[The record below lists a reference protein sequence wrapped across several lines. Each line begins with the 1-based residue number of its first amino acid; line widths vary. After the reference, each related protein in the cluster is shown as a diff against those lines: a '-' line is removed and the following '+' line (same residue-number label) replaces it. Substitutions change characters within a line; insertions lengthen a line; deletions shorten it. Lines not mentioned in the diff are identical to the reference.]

1 MYICLWQI
9 ACAFSSKALGS
20 KKIIV
25 TESELELKKL
35 MRQQPIH
42 KKNRVQML
50 LILKKNERSLSKIE
64 LAAILKV
71 NHNTA
76 QKWRKSYFENG
87 IDGLLSDGR
96 VGFKPSK
103 INSEIHQAIEKRLTS
118 PKDAFT
124 SYVDLI
130 NWIAENY
137 LPEGINYHTVIKYV
151 KRHFGAKFKVSRKS
165 HFKKDQNAVEFLK
178 KL

>member
-1 MYICLWQI
+1 M
-9 ACAFSSKALGS
+9 ANSKNIS
-20 KKIIV
+20 VK
-25 TESELELKKL
+25 ESEQDLKNL

-50 LILKKNERSLSKIE
+50 LILKKTQKSLSKIE
-64 LAAILKV
+64 LASILKV

-76 QKWRKSYFENG
+76 QKWRKSYFEKG

-103 INSEIHQAIEKRLTS
+103 INKDIHQAIQERLTS
-118 PKDAFT
+118 PADAFT

-130 NWIAENY
+130 SWIVENY
-137 LPEGINYHTVIKYV
+137 IPDGINYHTVNKYV
-151 KRHFGAKFKVSRKS
+151 KRHFGAKLKVSRKS
-165 HFKKDQNAVEFLK
+165 HIKKDPNAVEAFK
-178 KL
+178 KTSK

>member
-1 MYICLWQI
+1 M
-9 ACAFSSKALGS
+9 ANSKN
-20 KKIIV
+20 IIV

-35 MRQQPIH
+35 IRQQPIH
-42 KKNRVQML
+42 KKNRIQML

-76 QKWRKSYFENG
+76 QKWRKAYFEKG
-87 IDGLLSDGR
+87 IDGLLFDGR
-96 VGFKPSK
+96 IGFKQSI
-103 INSEIHQAIEKRLTS
+103 INNEIHQAIEQRLTS

-130 NWIAENY
+130 NWIVENY
-137 LPEGINYHTVIKYV
+137 IPEGINYHTVYKYV
-151 KRHFGAKFKVSRKS
+151 KRHFGAKLKVSRKS
-165 HFKKDQNAVEFLK
+165 HIKKDPNAVESFK
-178 KL
+178 KTSE

>member
-1 MYICLWQI
+1 M
-9 ACAFSSKALGS
+9 ANSKN
-20 KKIIV
+20 IIV
-25 TESELELKKL
+25 KESEQELKNL

-50 LILKKNERSLSKIE
+50 LILKKTQKSLSKIE
-64 LAAILKV
+64 LASILKV

-130 NWIAENY
+130 NWIIENY
-137 LPEGINYHTVIKYV
+137 IPEGINYHTVNKYV
-151 KRHFGAKFKVSRKS
+151 KRHFGAKLKVSRKS
-165 HFKKDQNAVEFLK
+165 YIKKDLNAV
-178 KL
+178 

>member
-1 MYICLWQI
+1 M
-9 ACAFSSKALGS
+9 ANSKN
-20 KKIIV
+20 IIV
-25 TESELELKKL
+25 KESEQELKNL

-50 LILKKNERSLSKIE
+50 LILKKTQKSLSKIE
-64 LAAILKV
+64 LASILKV

-103 INSEIHQAIEKRLTS
+103 INKEIHQAIEKRLTS
-118 PKDAFT
+118 PMDAFT
-124 SYVDLI
+124 SYIDLI
-130 NWIAENY
+130 NWITENY
-137 LPEGINYHTVIKYV
+137 IPEGINYHTVNKYV
-151 KRHFGAKFKVSRKS
+151 KRHFGAKLKVSRKS
-165 HFKKDQNAVEFLK
+165 HIKKDQNAVEAFK
-178 KL
+178 KTSK

>member
-1 MYICLWQI
+1 M
-9 ACAFSSKALGS
+9 ANSKN
-20 KKIIV
+20 IIV
-25 TESELELKKL
+25 KESEQELKNL

-50 LILKKNERSLSKIE
+50 LILKKTQKSLSKIE
-64 LAAILKV
+64 LASILKV

-76 QKWRKSYFENG
+76 QKWRKLYFEKG

-103 INSEIHQAIEKRLTS
+103 INKEIHQAIENRLTS
-118 PKDAFT
+118 AKDAFT

-130 NWIAENY
+130 NWIVINY
-137 LPEGINYHTVIKYV
+137 IPEGINYHTVNKYI
-151 KRHFGAKFKVSRKS
+151 KRHFGAKLKVSRKVIS
-165 HFKKDQNAVEFLK
+165 KKT
-178 KL
+178 